1 MLVAN
6 PAASGFTQSLHGD
19 VIRILEEGY
28 RVYAPWPDSPE
39 QALAASRQAAH
50 IGYDVVVAMGGDGT
64 AHTIANGIHGS
75 PTALSVIPSGT
86 TNVLARLL
94 GLGTRPRQAARA
106 IVAARGATRAFPTL
120 GLDIEHT
127 EGTTHRIA
135 TFAAGVGYDA
145 DAISESELRPL
156 GKVGMGSIHY
166 ARSALRVAARY
177 RDRLPT
183 LRVSDGTSDTD
194 AVGVVVQAHDIL
206 TYAGMRAMRLGPP
219 PGPLALTV
227 DRMSVARAA
236 SLAALGFLRVRLD
249 RLRGVRLWREFLSLR
264 VDADPEATVEADGE
278 VLGQATA
285 VTITPEPRGLTVVDT
300 RQRS

>member
-28 RVYAPWPDSPE
+28 KVYAPWPDSAE

-64 AHTIANGIHGS
+64 AHTVANGIHGS

-94 GLGTRPRQAARA
+94 GLGNRPRQAARA
-106 IVAARGATRAFPTL
+106 ILAADGATRTFPAL
-120 GLDIEHT
+120 RLDMEHPDGKAT
-127 EGTTHRIA
+127 RIA
-135 TFAAGVGYDA
+135 TFAAGVGFDA
-145 DAISESELRPL
+145 EAISESERSPL

-166 ARSALRVAARY
+166 ARSTLRVAARY

-183 LRVSDGTSDTD
+183 LRVSDGRTSSDV
-194 AVGVVVQAHDIL
+194 VGVIVQAHDDL
-206 TYAGMRAMRLGPP
+206 TYIGRRAIRLGPP

-227 DRMSVARAA
+227 DRMGTARAI
-236 SLAALGFLRVRLD
+236 SLAGLGFLRIRLD
-249 RLRGVRLWREFLSLR
+249 RLGGAQLWRDFAAIEITAEP
-264 VDADPEATVEADGE
+264 DALVEADGE

-285 VTITPEPRGLTVVDT
+285 ITITPEPAGLVVVST
-300 RQRS
+300 AQKS

>member
-39 QALAASRQAAH
+39 QALAASRQAAR

-94 GLGTRPRQAARA
+94 GLGNRPRQAARA
-106 IVAARGATRAFPTL
+106 ILAADGATRSSPTL
-120 GLDIEHT
+120 RLDMEHPN
-127 EGTTHRIA
+127 GRTTRIA

-145 DAISESELRPL
+145 DAIFESERSPL

-166 ARSALRVAARY
+166 ARSAMRVAARY

-183 LRVSDGTSDTD
+183 LRVTDGTTASDV
-194 AVGVVVQAHDIL
+194 VGVIVQAHDEL
-206 TYAGMRAMRLGPP
+206 TYVANRAIRLGPP

-227 DRMSVARAA
+227 DRMGRGRAV
-236 SLAALGFLRVRLD
+236 SLAGLGFLRVRLD
-249 RLRGVRLWREFLSLR
+249 RLRGVHLWRNFSSIR
-264 VDADPEATVEADGE
+264 VDAEPEAMVEADGE
-278 VLGQATA
+278 VLGPATA
-285 VTITPEPRGLTVVDT
+285 VTITPQPAGLLVVDT
-300 RQRS
+300 VQKS